1 MKSESVSHLQLR
13 STLCDPI
20 DCIPPDFSV
29 HGVPQARIL
38 EWAAISFSGDLPDPG
53 IEPESLRSP
62 ALAGSFF
69 TTSATWEVTSHYK
82 NCVCNEDLC
91 NTKKPFVSHFC
102 GSPDTFIG
110 LHF

>member
-1 MKSESVSHLQLR
+1 MLCLVVQSYLIFAFPRTVAHQVFLSMGILQA
-13 STLCDPI
+13 S
-20 DCIPPDFSV
+20 
-29 HGVPQARIL
+29 IL
-38 EWAAISFSGDLPDPG
+38 EWVAISFSGDLPDPG